1 MREPT
6 EPGTIVLLSNGE
18 ALLLVNP
25 KAVVVNR
32 WWSMTHKVWQDWAEV
47 SDLVPSIVR
56 YGYTPPPPPTPEPTL
71 PYAVV
76 RDAEGDVAFKAA
88 AGEYYVRNI
97 DVLPWSGLVQPVEIL
112 FPGVPDA

>member
-1 MREPT
+1 MREPSQV
-6 EPGTIVLLSNGE
+6 GTIVLLSNGE
-18 ALLLVNP
+18 ALLLVEP
-25 KAVVVNR
+25 TGTFG
-32 WWSMTHKVWQDWAEV
+32 WWNLTRKMWTQWSEF
-47 SDLVPSIVR
+47 SDLVPTIVCH
-56 YGYTPPPPPTPEPTL
+56 GYNPPPPPTPEPTL

-97 DVLPWSGLVQPVEIL
+97 DVLPWSGLVQPVEII